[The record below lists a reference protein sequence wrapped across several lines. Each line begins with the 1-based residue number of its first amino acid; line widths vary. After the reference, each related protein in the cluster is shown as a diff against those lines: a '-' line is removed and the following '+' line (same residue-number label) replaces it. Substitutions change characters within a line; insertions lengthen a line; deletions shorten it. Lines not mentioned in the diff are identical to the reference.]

1 MAFERFIAACLA
13 GGSAPLYQDARVARD
28 FTYVADAVEGLL
40 RAWRYG
46 RAPVYNV
53 SGGEVVELARAC
65 RMIEELT
72 GAALATHRVQ
82 APPQPSATRADL
94 RLARADLGYAPR
106 VGLRAGLTEQIA
118 AAVAGAAA
126 PGRATTG

>member
-1 MAFERFIAACLA
+1 MA
-13 GGSAPLYQDARVARD
+13 
-28 FTYVADAVEGLL
+28 
-40 RAWRYG
+40 
-46 RAPVYNV
+46 
-53 SGGEVVELARAC
+53 LARAC

-72 GAALATHRVQ
+72 GAALATHLLP

-94 RLARADLGYAPR
+94 PLARTELGYAPR

-126 PGRATTG
+126 PGRATSG